1 MLGVNSAKH
10 LLYRRESKPSRFIYR
25 SVGPAWRRALEFSA
39 ARQAGKNTDRSLE
52 GGCELRKASIAILLM
67 ILTAG
72 VSRAATH
79 QTVLLWPNGAPGSQ
93 GNQPEDIPTLT
104 IYLPDTGKAVQTGVV
119 VCPGG
124 GYVHLAMQKEGTD
137 IADWLNSIG
146 IAAFVLKYRLGPRY
160 HHPIEM
166 WDGQRAVRYVRYHA
180 KDYGIAPDRVGIWGF
195 SAGGHLAS
203 TIGTHFDNGK
213 AQAPDPV
220 DRVSC
225 RPDFM
230 VLAYA
235 VISFDTPYVHK
246 GSMHALLGD
255 HPDPKLVRYLS
266 NELQVTPQTPPTF
279 LFSTDEDTGVP
290 CENSVLFFLALR
302 KNHVPAEMHIFQPG
316 PHGVGLAP
324 TRAALSIW
332 PTLLANWFRTRGLLK

>member
-1 MLGVNSAKH
+1 M
-10 LLYRRESKPSRFIYR
+10 
-25 SVGPAWRRALEFSA
+25 RRAAIAVLLTILSA
-39 ARQAGKNTDRSLE
+39 GISQ
-52 GGCELRKASIAILLM
+52 
-67 ILTAG
+67 
-72 VSRAATH
+72 AATH
-79 QTVLLWPNGAPGSQ
+79 QTVLLWPNGAPGAQ
-93 GNQPEDIPTLT
+93 GNQPEDTPTLT
-104 IYLPDTGKAVQTGVV
+104 IFLPDPGKATRAGVV

-124 GYVHLAMQKEGTD
+124 GYVELAMQKEGTD
-137 IADWLNSIG
+137 IAEWLNSIG
-146 IAAFVLKYRLGPRY
+146 VAAFVLKYRLGPRY

-180 KDYGIAPDRVGIWGF
+180 EEYGIAPDRIGIWGF

-203 TIGTHFDNGK
+203 TVGTHFDSGK
-213 AQAPDPV
+213 AQAADPI

-235 VISFDTPYVHK
+235 VISFVTPYVHR
-246 GSMHALLGD
+246 GSMRALLGD
-255 HPDPKLVRYLS
+255 HPDPKLQRLLS
-266 NELQVTPQTPPTF
+266 NELQVTAETPPTF
-279 LFSTDEDTGVP
+279 LFSTNDDTGVP

-302 KNHVPAEMHIFQPG
+302 KNHVPAEMHIFEPG

-324 TRAALSIW
+324 THAALSIW

>member
-1 MLGVNSAKH
+1 MKKTL
-10 LLYRRESKPSRFIYR
+10 
-25 SVGPAWRRALEFSA
+25 
-39 ARQAGKNTDRSLE
+39 T
-52 GGCELRKASIAILLM
+52 AILFM
-67 ILTAG
+67 ILAATF
-72 VSRAATH
+72 SRAAEH
-79 QTVLLWPNGAPGSQ
+79 PTVLLWPHGAPGAL
-93 GNQPEDIPTLT
+93 GNAPEDQPTLT
-104 IYLPDTGKAVQTGVV
+104 IYLPDPGKAVRTGVV

-124 GYVHLAMQKEGTD
+124 GYVHLAMQKEGFD
-137 IADWLNSIG
+137 DAEWLNSMG

-180 KDYGIAPDRVGIWGF
+180 KEYGVDPDRIGIWGF

-203 TIGTHFDNGK
+203 TVGTHFDNGK
-213 AQAPDPV
+213 AGAPDPI

-230 VLAYA
+230 VLSYP
-235 VISFDTPYVHK
+235 VVTMLDPYVHQ
-246 GSMHALLGD
+246 GSRRALLGD
-255 HPDPKLVRYLS
+255 NPDPKLIRYLS

-279 LFSTDEDTGVP
+279 LFSTDDDTTVP
-290 CENSVLFFLALR
+290 CENSIQFFLALR
-302 KNHVPAEMHIFQPG
+302 KNHVPAEMHIFEPG

-324 TRAALSIW
+324 THSALSIW